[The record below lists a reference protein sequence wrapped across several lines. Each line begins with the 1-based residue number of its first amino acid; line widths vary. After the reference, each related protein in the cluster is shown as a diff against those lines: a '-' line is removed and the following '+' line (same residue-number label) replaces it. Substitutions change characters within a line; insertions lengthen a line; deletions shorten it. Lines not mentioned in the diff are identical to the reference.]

1 MYIGIA
7 YFSSFNHMK
16 NQHGIYKASV
26 EKNMPITFKFIYNT
40 LKITLTVMECSSIF
54 YYSFIK
60 PQMTINKT

>member
-1 MYIGIA
+1 
-7 YFSSFNHMK
+7 MK